1 MAKRQLKTLAAV
13 LLTLTMVFASF
24 IPTFAVET
32 NDTYVVVGTENLTGY
47 TWVGVAADAPENVMT
62 KNSNGNYEKV
72 FTNVLVGNNY
82 QFKIVKNDSEWIGV
96 GDTGNDKFT
105 FNVTE
110 DCDVTVTY
118 NPTTNEITATGD
130 GVVIPTDLDI
140 DYITAVGNGED
151 AWLNGKAWV
160 VDADENIMAETS
172 EGSKVYQIKYE
183 NLDAYMNYQFKFAA
197 NGSWTYNWGLPYQ
210 DNVPLNEWFD
220 LTYDGQNM
228 VIDTESAGYDAVL
241 TLDLSNFNY
250 STKKGAKGKVDIITV
265 DQPVET
271 TVEPTTE
278 PATVEPTTAEPTTVP
293 ATEPTTPSVTDTKI
307 YFDTNNL
314 PEEWGTTKSVFCH
327 LYSVAGDD
335 TLAETSW
342 QGKAEK
348 CKKDTETGLYYY
360 DTAMRKSYDGTN
372 HGGLKENADYALV
385 FSTIDSKSLGHQTCN
400 ITLGKACLGDT
411 VYLTGGKV
419 ENIYDSQKLDY
430 IANWK
435 NNSNNYGPMAFITS
449 LGNVIDGYYPV
460 YLSRAEMV
468 AQALYNWAVKNAKNY
483 TAEAVA
489 NICAQVNAE
498 PIDVYNS
505 YAEMYATQL
514 ADPVT
519 YPTCAPLTTIAEL
532 LGIDSPDPTEPAPA
546 EDPIYVVAGL
556 EYFAGVA
563 WVGDPTLAPEN
574 VMTKDGEV
582 FTKTFPATKSGEN
595 YQLKVVKNNPDG
607 SQNWIGYENT
617 DKNLTFNV
625 TADCDVTVT
634 YNPATNE
641 INVTGE
647 YVDIVKDL
655 DIDYITVVGNGYENW
670 LNDVNWGVDSDK
682 NTMVEVADKIY
693 KISYTNV
700 TSSDSYRFKFTANGS
715 WADNW
720 GLAEQGYVP
729 LNEWFD
735 LTYNGQNMII
745 DTDTPD
751 YDDGYNLVLTLDLSN
766 FNYSTKQGAKGKVDI
781 ITDDQPVETT
791 VEPTT
796 EPATVEPTTVS
807 ATEPT
812 TPSVTDTK
820 IYFDA
825 NNLPEEWGTTKTVF
839 CHLYSVAG
847 DDTLAET
854 LWQSKSEKCKKDV
867 ATGLYYY
874 DTATLKSYDG
884 TNHGGLKENADYALV
899 FSTIDS
905 KSLGHQTCNITLGK
919 ACLGDTVYLTG
930 GKVENI
936 YDSQKLDY
944 IANWKN
950 NSNNYGPMAF
960 ITSLGNVI
968 DGYYPVYLSRAEM
981 VAQALYNWAVKNA
994 KNYTAEA
1001 VANICAQVNAI
1012 PIDVYNSYAEMYA
1025 TQLSDPVTYPTC
1037 APLTTIAELLG
1048 LEHSSH
1054 SFTKII
1060 YEKKATCTED
1070 GYITYKCAYDGC
1082 EETKQEII
1090 KATGHLYGLWK
1101 ITKMPTC
1108 YNKGTITKTCL
1119 NCGNELSEEVDH
1131 LEHDYEKIST
1141 VPPTC
1146 VEKGYSVYKC
1156 TFCND
1161 EKKEDYVD
1169 YSGHDYTAVSVI
1181 KPTCTE
1187 KGYTLYRCNVCGE
1200 ETKDDYIDIIPHK
1213 YDIISQS
1220 EATCTDEG
1228 YIVQKCS
1235 VCQKLDFV
1243 IVPKIV
1249 HKTFVNNFYCD
1260 KCGGMIESSH
1270 NGTDETYSTW
1280 ILKYDNAKY
1289 ISITFSEDSGIAQ
1302 DDDYIYILDKD
1313 SNILAELTGSEF
1325 AGKTYTFKC
1334 DILYISKASANPF
1347 TGYGFKITY
1356 ATTNCGSIGDVN
1368 FDNVIDIRDST
1379 MIQRYLAKLNEFDDT
1394 QITLSDTDNDGR
1406 LTVKDAT
1413 LLQKYIVNIPI
1424 ESRIGTSTKIA

>member
-360 DTAMRKSYDGTN
+360 DTAMR
-372 HGGLKENADYALV
+372 
-385 FSTIDSKSLGHQTCN
+385 
-400 ITLGKACLGDT
+400 
-411 VYLTGGKV
+411 
-419 ENIYDSQKLDY
+419 
-430 IANWK
+430 
-435 NNSNNYGPMAFITS
+435 
-449 LGNVIDGYYPV
+449 
-460 YLSRAEMV
+460 
-468 AQALYNWAVKNAKNY
+468 
-483 TAEAVA
+483 
-489 NICAQVNAE
+489 
-498 PIDVYNS
+498 
-505 YAEMYATQL
+505 
-514 ADPVT
+514 
-519 YPTCAPLTTIAEL
+519 
-532 LGIDSPDPTEPAPA
+532 
-546 EDPIYVVAGL
+546 
-556 EYFAGVA
+556 
-563 WVGDPTLAPEN
+563 
-574 VMTKDGEV
+574 
-582 FTKTFPATKSGEN
+582 
-595 YQLKVVKNNPDG
+595 
-607 SQNWIGYENT
+607 
-617 DKNLTFNV
+617 
-625 TADCDVTVT
+625 
-634 YNPATNE
+634 
-641 INVTGE
+641 
-647 YVDIVKDL
+647 
-655 DIDYITVVGNGYENW
+655 
-670 LNDVNWGVDSDK
+670 
-682 NTMVEVADKIY
+682 
-693 KISYTNV
+693 
-700 TSSDSYRFKFTANGS
+700 
-715 WADNW
+715 
-720 GLAEQGYVP
+720 
-729 LNEWFD
+729 
-735 LTYNGQNMII
+735 
-745 DTDTPD
+745 
-751 YDDGYNLVLTLDLSN
+751 
-766 FNYSTKQGAKGKVDI
+766 
-781 ITDDQPVETT
+781 
-791 VEPTT
+791 
-796 EPATVEPTTVS
+796 
-807 ATEPT
+807 
-812 TPSVTDTK
+812 
-820 IYFDA
+820 
-825 NNLPEEWGTTKTVF
+825 
-839 CHLYSVAG
+839 
-847 DDTLAET
+847 
-854 LWQSKSEKCKKDV
+854 
-867 ATGLYYY
+867 
-874 DTATLKSYDG
+874 KSYDG